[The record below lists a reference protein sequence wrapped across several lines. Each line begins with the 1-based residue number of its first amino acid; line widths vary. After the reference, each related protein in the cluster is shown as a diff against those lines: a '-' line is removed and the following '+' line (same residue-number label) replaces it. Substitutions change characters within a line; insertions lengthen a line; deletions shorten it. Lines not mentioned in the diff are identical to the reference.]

1 MLHYVTTNP
10 GKTREAR
17 EYLGVEVAQT
27 DFDYPEI
34 QASELGPIA
43 AEGARAAYREVGE
56 PVIVDDAG
64 LFVETLDGFP
74 GPYSSYVEETL
85 GIERVWQIGKRE
97 EDRRASFRCVIAY
110 CDGQPFDASPDPVDR
125 EDRHVAAASD
135 EDAGD
140 DADAGGLPVK
150 LFAGRV
156 QGTLVAPRGEGGF
169 GYDPIFEHDGRTL
182 AEMDTEEKNAISHRG
197 RALAKFAEWF
207 AQR

>member
-10 GKTREAR
+10 GKAREAR
-17 EYLGVEVAQT
+17 EYLGTEVTRT

-34 QASELGPIA
+34 QAPELGPIS

-64 LFVETLDGFP
+64 LFVKALDGFP

-85 GIERVWQIGKRE
+85 GIERVWDVGRRE

-110 CDGQPFDASPDPVDR
+110 CDGDPFDASPDPVDR
-125 EDRHVAAASD
+125 EDRHAAAASG
-135 EDAGD
+135 ERADAAD
-140 DADAGGLPVK
+140 DALPVK
-150 LFAGRV
+150 LFTGRV

-169 GYDPIFEHDGRTL
+169 GYDPIFEHDGQTL
-182 AEMDTEEKNAISHRG
+182 AEMDMEEKNAISHRG

>member
-17 EYLGVEVAQT
+17 EYLGGEVAQT
-27 DFDYPEI
+27 NFDYPEI

-43 AEGARAAYREVGE
+43 AEGARSAYREVGE

-85 GIERVWQIGKRE
+85 GVERVWQIGKAE

-125 EDRHVAAASD
+125 ADRHVAAASD
-135 EDAGD
+135 EEGEGD
-140 DADAGGLPVK
+140 DAGSLPVK
-150 LFAGRV
+150 LFTGRV

-169 GYDPIFEHDGRTL
+169 GYDPIFEHDGQTL
-182 AEMDTEEKNAISHRG
+182 AEMDTEAKNAISHRG

>member
-10 GKTREAR
+10 GKAREAR
-17 EYLGVEVAQT
+17 EYLGEAVTQT

-34 QASELGPIA
+34 QAPELGPIS
-43 AEGARAAYREVGE
+43 AEGARAAYREVGD
-56 PVIVDDAG
+56 PVVVDDAG
-64 LFVETLDGFP
+64 LFVEALDGFP

-85 GIERVWQIGKRE
+85 GIERVWNVGRQE

-125 EDRHVAAASD
+125 EDRHAAAASGERD
-135 EDAGD
+135 EDAD
-140 DADAGGLPVK
+140 ETLPVK
-150 LFAGRV
+150 LFTGRV

-169 GYDPIFEHDGRTL
+169 GYDPIFEHDGQTL